1 MEYYITIPGRLDNLN
16 DYINA
21 CRSNR
26 AYGNRIKEANQDFC
40 KAAIFQCIGKTKIK
54 SPVYIEYRWYEKD
67 KRRDLDNI
75 SSFGRKV
82 FQDALVEVGALPGDG
97 WRQIVGFSDKFY
109 IDQENPRVEVTIREV
124 ESGRAY
130 HDPEKNSRM
139 GMV

>member
-26 AYGNRIKEANQDFC
+26 AYGNKIKEINQDFC
-40 KAAIFQCIGKTKIK
+40 KVAIFDCIGKTKIK
-54 SPVYIEYRWYEKD
+54 PPVYIEYHWYEKD
-67 KRRDLDNI
+67 RRRDLDNI

-109 IDQENPRVEVTIREV
+109 IDQENPRVEVVIREV

-130 HDPEKNSRM
+130 HDPEKNSGM